1 MEYKQWLDIRL
12 LQISIEN
19 KRTFFLSFDL
29 VQSRVVVLPLMIY
42 AKDFQKPGKYKAQGN
57 GVDEQ

>member
-19 KRTFFLSFDL
+19 KGTFPPYFD
-29 VQSRVVVLPLMIY
+29 
-42 AKDFQKPGKYKAQGN
+42 PGKSRIGFSVSFFPRQVHDY
-57 GVDEQ
+57 D